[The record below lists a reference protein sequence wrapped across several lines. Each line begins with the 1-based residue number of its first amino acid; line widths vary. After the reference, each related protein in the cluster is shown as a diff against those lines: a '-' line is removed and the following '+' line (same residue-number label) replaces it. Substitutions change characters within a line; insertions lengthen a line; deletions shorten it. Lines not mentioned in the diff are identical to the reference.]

1 MMRKTIALLLLAATV
16 LLAAEKTPSPSLSW
30 LDAPPLAADKGE
42 QRILDVLAEMTARDG
57 RGDLNI
63 TPDDG
68 RLLRLL
74 AEAAGARHVVEIG
87 TSHGYSGLWF
97 TLALRRTGGR
107 LTTHEIDAERVKT
120 ARRNFERA
128 GVDGLVTI
136 VEGDAHE
143 KVADINEPV
152 DILFLDGDKDG
163 NMDYLQ
169 QLLPHVRPGGLIIA
183 HSAANQADRMS
194 DYLQAVTTDA
204 KLETR
209 FFHMTEHG
217 LAVTLRKRI
226 LTAGD

>member
-1 MMRKTIALLLLAATV
+1 MRKTIPLLLLAATV
-16 LLAAEKTPSPSLSW
+16 LLAAEKTPSPILSW
-30 LDAPPLAADKGE
+30 VEAPPLAADKGE
-42 QRILDVLAEMTARDG
+42 QRILDVLAQMAARDG

-74 AEAAGARHVVEIG
+74 AESAGARHVVEIG

-107 LTTHEIDAERVKT
+107 LTTHEIDADRVET
-120 ARRNFERA
+120 ARGNFRQA
-128 GVDGLVTI
+128 GVEDLVAI
-136 VEGDAHE
+136 VRGDAHE
-143 KVADINEPV
+143 TVANVNEPV

-163 NMDYLQ
+163 NMDYLE
-169 QLLPHVRPGGLIIA
+169 QLLPRIRPGGLIIA

-194 DYLQAVTTDA
+194 DYLQAVTTNPQ
-204 KLETR
+204 LETR

-217 LAVTLRKRI
+217 LAVTLKKRI